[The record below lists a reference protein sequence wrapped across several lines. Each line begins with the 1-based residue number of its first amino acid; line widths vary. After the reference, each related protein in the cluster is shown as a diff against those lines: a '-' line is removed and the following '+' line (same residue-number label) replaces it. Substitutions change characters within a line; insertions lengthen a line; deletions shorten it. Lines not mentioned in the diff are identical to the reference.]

1 MNEKILQMAKYKKLV
16 ALCMTESRISF
27 ENESKNAIKNEFIF
41 TNRYERK
48 FVLHNK
54 EKTNIGYIRI

>member
-1 MNEKILQMAKYKKLV
+1 MAKYKKLV